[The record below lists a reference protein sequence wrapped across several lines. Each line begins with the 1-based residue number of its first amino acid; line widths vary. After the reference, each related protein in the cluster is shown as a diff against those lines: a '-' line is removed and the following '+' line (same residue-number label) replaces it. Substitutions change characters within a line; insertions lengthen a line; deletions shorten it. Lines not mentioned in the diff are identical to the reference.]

1 MCPANIGP
9 PDKHLNNPETKEHR
23 VPFAK
28 FFLAIFVLLA
38 VIIGAFYVVAPH
50 AFAAEMAQPW
60 HILLWTAVLGL
71 PLSLFE
77 YFYHRYLL
85 HSAIL
90 PFMSS
95 MHRAHSTHHG
105 LTYVKAPVNP
115 KDPAMLVEVRSEF
128 PVEEPHQEESM
139 MFPLWSLPIFEAIFL
154 VLLALPLKLMFPA
167 EPVVT
172 SVILSVAAYLVA
184 YEVWHAILHLP
195 FERFWKP
202 AMEGRVTKRLF
213 KRLYSFHLMHHWRP
227 TSNLAIVG
235 FWGVA
240 VWDYAFKTHRRPERL
255 PLDGAHVNFHDA
267 TLAKPLWPIR
277 LLDRW
282 QAGLYKGSRRLEKF
296 LARVFLRRKAV
307 EVEN

>member
-1 MCPANIGP
+1 MSGNIGP

-154 VLLALPLKLMFPA
+154 VLLALPLKLMFRG

-213 KRLYSFHLMHHWRP
+213 KRLYGFHLMHHWRP

-296 LARVFLRRKAV
+296 LARVFLRRKTV
-307 EVEN
+307 EAEN

>member
-1 MCPANIGP
+1 MT
-9 PDKHLNNPETKEHR
+9 KPEPREHR

-28 FFLAIFVLLA
+28 FFTVITLEFVGFIALFAILAPNMF
-38 VIIGAFYVVAPH
+38 H
-50 AFAAEMAQPW
+50 AETREPW
-60 HILLWTAVLGL
+60 HVLMWTAMIGL

-77 YFYHRYLL
+77 YFYHRYML

-115 KDPAMLVEVRSEF
+115 KDPAMLVEVKSEF

-139 MFPLWSLPIFEAIFL
+139 MFPLWSLPIFVAVFL
-154 VLLALPLKLMFPA
+154 VLFALPLKLMFPA
-167 EPVVT
+167 EPILL
-172 SVILSVAAYLVA
+172 SLILSVTAYYVS

-195 FERFWKP
+195 FEQFWQP
-202 AMEGRVTKRLF
+202 MMEGRVTKRLF
-213 KRLYSFHLMHHWRP
+213 RRLYGFHLMHHWRP
-227 TSNLAIVG
+227 TSNIAIVG

-240 VWDYAFKTHRRPERL
+240 IWDYAFKTHRRPERL
-255 PLDGAHVNFHDA
+255 PLDGAQVNYHDA
-267 TLAKPLWPIR
+267 TLSKPLWPIA
-277 LLDRW
+277 LFDRW

-296 LARVFLRRKAV
+296 LARVFLRRKTA
-307 EVEN
+307 EVTEQR